1 VKLLVTG
8 GAGYIGSVVTARLI
22 EGGHDVVVIDD
33 LSTGHGDAV
42 PEQARL
48 VVAGIADDPAVREV
62 LADGIEAVLHFAARS
77 LVGESETAPERYFAN
92 NVGGTLALLESM
104 RATDVRRLVFSSTCA
119 VYGEPAVPGPLDESN
134 PYRPQSAYGASKV
147 AADLMISSFT
157 RAHAFGAVSLRY
169 FNAAGAY
176 GRYGERHATETHLIP
191 LALRTLTDPERVLQ
205 ILGTDYPTPDGTAV
219 RDYIHVLDLAEAHIL
234 ALEALTAG
242 RHEIYNL
249 GSGIGNSVRE
259 VVDAIAKVAG
269 RRPNA
274 VEAGRRPG
282 DPPLLV
288 ASVDKI
294 TKELGWKAQRSLD
307 QVIADAWDFAQ
318 TAPPPS

>member
-1 VKLLVTG
+1 
-8 GAGYIGSVVTARLI
+8 
-22 EGGHDVVVIDD
+22 
-33 LSTGHGDAV
+33 
-42 PEQARL
+42 
-48 VVAGIADDPAVREV
+48 
-62 LADGIEAVLHFAARS
+62 
-77 LVGESETAPERYFAN
+77 
-92 NVGGTLALLESM
+92 M

-119 VYGEPAVPGPLDESN
+119 VYGEPAVPGPLNESN

-176 GRYGERHATETHLIP
+176 GRYGERHTTETHLIP

-234 ALEALTAG
+234 ALDALTAG

-259 VVDAIAKVAG
+259 VVDAIAEVAG
-269 RRPNA
+269 RAAERRRGRASARRSPA
-274 VEAGRRPG
+274 ARRVGRQDHQRAGAGRRS
-282 DPPLLV
+282 D
-288 ASVDKI
+288 
-294 TKELGWKAQRSLD
+294 SLD
-307 QVIADAWDFAQ
+307 QVISRRVGVRSA
-318 TAPPPS
+318 APPPSS